1 MNIAFSNNA
10 FHSNEYRFSRQILLY
25 SFIFILH
32 LFSTSLVFS
41 QTISIDEAWEIKE
54 QKPEKAIQELQLA
67 LSKFKKDEN
76 RQMEAKT
83 LSYIGVI
90 EDIQGNSVK
99 AIEHLLNAI
108 KIQEQYHFLKDLSF
122 SYNNLGI
129 AHFYQFN
136 YETALFYYK
145 KSLEIDEKR
154 NDLKGKA
161 GTLINI
167 GLIYTYIDSIPKAI
181 NNYQEAL
188 TVYTQLNDSLGLAST
203 LNNLAKIKMSENDV
217 ETAINYYRK
226 SLLYLKTNNSVEAKF
241 TPLYGLANA
250 YITKKKPSQAIPY
263 ALQSVELAKKSNAKE
278 RLQYGYEILSEAYA
292 QAGNNEL
299 AYINLKKYADL
310 RDTLINEDRTNSIA
324 EMQTKYESEKK
335 DKRIIEIELK
345 NQQEK
350 SLRIEKEKEALESQK
365 KLNYLLISLFSSL
378 LILIIIFYAYRI
390 KQRNNKLLTERNDA
404 IQENLAQ
411 KETMIGEIHHRVKNN
426 LQLITSILDLQ
437 ARSLEDEEA
446 IKAINDSQNRVQ
458 TMAIIHQKLYQQD
471 NIYGISMK
479 EYIVSI
485 SEAIVNSALD
495 QSKEIDFKFN
505 IDDIYLHIDSSIP
518 VGLILTEIITNSIKY
533 AFPEI
538 TNGIISISLF
548 EKDETL
554 RLEIGD
560 NGIGM
565 GNANS
570 SKNSTS
576 FGLKMIKSLAR
587 QLKAEWNIRNENGTK
602 FEFIITNYKRSE

>member
-1 MNIAFSNNA
+1 
-10 FHSNEYRFSRQILLY
+10 
-25 SFIFILH
+25 
-32 LFSTSLVFS
+32 
-41 QTISIDEAWEIKE
+41 
-54 QKPEKAIQELQLA
+54 
-67 LSKFKKDEN
+67 
-76 RQMEAKT
+76 
-83 LSYIGVI
+83 
-90 EDIQGNSVK
+90 
-99 AIEHLLNAI
+99 
-108 KIQEQYHFLKDLSF
+108 
-122 SYNNLGI
+122 
-129 AHFYQFN
+129 
-136 YETALFYYK
+136 
-145 KSLEIDEKR
+145 
-154 NDLKGKA
+154 
-161 GTLINI
+161 
-167 GLIYTYIDSIPKAI
+167 
-181 NNYQEAL
+181 
-188 TVYTQLNDSLGLAST
+188 
-203 LNNLAKIKMSENDV
+203 
-217 ETAINYYRK
+217 
-226 SLLYLKTNNSVEAKF
+226 
-241 TPLYGLANA
+241 
-250 YITKKKPSQAIPY
+250 
-263 ALQSVELAKKSNAKE
+263 
-278 RLQYGYEILSEAYA
+278 
-292 QAGNNEL
+292 
-299 AYINLKKYADL
+299 
-310 RDTLINEDRTNSIA
+310 
-324 EMQTKYESEKK
+324 MQTKYESEKK